1 MEKRSRK
8 SKKQVAL
15 DYDHIEFLIS
25 IMPPEDQSKIDFAE
39 DFIHKYLVPNVEDD
53 DIIKLE
59 PMKFKLL
66 KYLLASL
73 LWKHESGFNASW
85 AAHEPFAMS
94 NSIGSS
100 IRQPFLFFK
109 SSGPEPFAT
118 WV

>member
-39 DFIHKYLVPNVEDD
+39 SFIHRFLVPDAQDD
-53 DIIKLE
+53 DIIALE
-59 PMKFKLL
+59 PIECRLL

-73 LWKHESGFNASW
+73 LWKYESEFKAS
-85 AAHEPFAMS
+85 
-94 NSIGSS
+94 
-100 IRQPFLFFK
+100 
-109 SSGPEPFAT
+109 
-118 WV
+118 